1 MALPKKL
8 KQLNMF
14 GDGENWIGRAE
25 EYTPAKLSRKTENYR
40 GGGMPGS
47 VELDMGLAD
56 DALTTSFTLGGY
68 ESQLV
73 KQLAAT
79 KIDGV
84 TLRFAGSFQ
93 RDDTGDVSTVEII
106 QRGRYKELDR
116 GSYKVGDNSQT
127 KATMACTYY
136 KEVVD
141 GTTIIEVDL
150 VNMIHFVNG
159 VDLLSAHKKAI
170 GL

>member
-8 KQLNMF
+8 KNLNLF

-25 EYTPAKLSRKTENYR
+25 EYTPAKLSRKTEKYR

-47 VELDMGLAD
+47 VDLDMGLAD
-56 DALTTSFTLGGY
+56 EALVTNFTLGGY

-93 RDDTGDVSTVEII
+93 RDDTGEVSSVEII
-106 QRGRYKELDR
+106 QRGRYTELDR
-116 GSYKVGDNSQT
+116 GTYKVGDNSQT
-127 KATMACTYY
+127 KATMSCTYY
-136 KEVVD
+136 KEVID
-141 GTTIIEVDL
+141 GSTIIEIDL
-150 VNMIHFVNG
+150 VNMIYFVNG
-159 VDLLSAHKKAI
+159 VDLMTAHKKAI